1 VRAESAESFGA
12 TTPTGLA
19 ATGCESCVK
28 TRRLFVAVER
38 DRYVEEFAQL
48 ALALHDETVEE
59 TVEKVLE
66 FTLKAIGCDY
76 AGVIFVRGKQDIETA
91 AATDP
96 IVAKLDAMQMEVGEG
111 PDVSVLE
118 DRLSVIV
125 GDTKTESRWP
135 RWAARV
141 YDCGIRSLL
150 SVRMY
155 TGEETIGTLNAYS
168 KAPDAFD
175 VDDQAVAHVLARH
188 AAVGLGNARKI
199 ENLWMAVDAR
209 KRIGQAQGILME
221 RFDLT
226 ADQAFAVLLRY
237 SQDNNVK
244 LRTVAD
250 RLVETRELPL
260 TAPPVDAE
268 APADEA

>member
-1 VRAESAESFGA
+1 MSTE
-12 TTPTGLA
+12 P
-19 ATGCESCVK
+19 
-28 TRRLFVAVER
+28 
-38 DRYVEEFAQL
+38 DRYAEEFAEL

-76 AGVIFVRGKQDIETA
+76 AGVIFVHGKHHIETA

-96 IVAKLDAMQMEVGEG
+96 IVAKLDAMQMEIGEG
-111 PDVSVLE
+111 PDVSVIA
-118 DRLSVIV
+118 DRLGVIV
-125 GDTKTESRWP
+125 SDTRTESRWP
-135 RWAARV
+135 AWAARV
-141 YDCGIRSLL
+141 HDAGIRSML

-168 KAPDAFD
+168 RVPDSFD
-175 VDDQAVAHVLARH
+175 LDDQAVAHVLARH
-188 AAVGLGNARKI
+188 AAVALGNARKI
-199 ENLWMAVDAR
+199 ENLWLAVDAR

-244 LRTVAD
+244 LRVVAD
-250 RLVETRELPL
+250 RLVETRELPMSAIR
-260 TAPPVDAE
+260 TSAQSDAATDPV
-268 APADEA
+268 

>member
-1 VRAESAESFGA
+1 VGTAS
-12 TTPTGLA
+12 
-19 ATGCESCVK
+19 
-28 TRRLFVAVER
+28 
-38 DRYVEEFAQL
+38 DRYAEEFAEL
-48 ALALHDETVEE
+48 ALALNDVTVEE
-59 TVEKVLE
+59 TVEKVLG
-66 FTLKAIGCDY
+66 FALKAIGCDY
-76 AGVIFVRGKQDIETA
+76 AGVIFVHGKNAVETA

-96 IVAKLDAMQMEVGEG
+96 VVAKLDAVQMEVGEG

-118 DRLSVIV
+118 DRLSVIIS
-125 GDTKTESRWP
+125 DTTTESRWP
-135 RWAARV
+135 KWAARV
-141 YDCGIRSLL
+141 SETGIRSLL

-155 TGEETIGTLNAYS
+155 TDDQTIGTLNAYS
-168 KAPDAFD
+168 LKPNAFD

-188 AAVGLGNARKI
+188 AAVALGTARKI
-199 ENLWMAVDAR
+199 ENLWQAVDAR

-244 LRTVAD
+244 LRVVAD

-260 TAPPVDAE
+260 VSRPLDA
-268 APADEA
+268 ATDD

>member
-1 VRAESAESFGA
+1 VA
-12 TTPTGLA
+12 T
-19 ATGCESCVK
+19 
-28 TRRLFVAVER
+28 ER
-38 DRYVEEFAQL
+38 DRYAEEFAQL
-48 ALALHDETVEE
+48 ALTLHDVTVEE

-76 AGVIFVRGKQDIETA
+76 AGVIFVHGRNHIETA

-96 IVAKLDAMQMEVGEG
+96 IVAKVDAMQMEVGEG
-111 PDVSVLE
+111 PDVSVIE
-118 DRLSVIV
+118 DRLGVIV
-125 GDTKTESRWP
+125 SDTRSETRWP
-135 RWAARV
+135 LWAAQT
-141 YDCGIRSLL
+141 YEAGIRSLM

-155 TGEETIGTLNAYS
+155 TDDETIGTLNAYS
-168 KAPDAFD
+168 IKPNAFD

-188 AAVGLGNARKI
+188 AAVALGSARKI

-237 SQDNNVK
+237 SQDNNLK
-244 LRTVAD
+244 LRIVAD
-250 RLVETRELPL
+250 RLVETRELPVAAL
-260 TAPPVDAE
+260 SELAVEAE
-268 APADEA
+268 PEADEAGDAG

>member
-1 VRAESAESFGA
+1 MG
-12 TTPTGLA
+12 TD
-19 ATGCESCVK
+19 
-28 TRRLFVAVER
+28 R
-38 DRYVEEFAQL
+38 DRYAEEFAQL
-48 ALALHDETVEE
+48 ALAMHDVTVEE
-59 TVEKVLE
+59 TVEKILE
-66 FTLKAIGCDY
+66 FTLKAVGCDF
-76 AGVIFVRGKQDIETA
+76 AGVIFVHGRNNIETA
-91 AATDP
+91 AATDA

-125 GDTKTESRWP
+125 GDTRTESRWP
-135 RWAARV
+135 RWAERV
-141 YDCGIRSLL
+141 YDVGIRSLL

-155 TGEETIGTLNAYS
+155 TDDETIGTLNAYS
-168 KAPDAFD
+168 KVPDAFD

-188 AAVGLGNARKI
+188 AAVALGSARKI

-244 LRTVAD
+244 LRMVAD
-250 RLVETRELPL
+250 RLVETRELPIAGL
-260 TAPPVDAE
+260 SSTSVEDTSLA
-268 APADEA
+268 

>member
-1 VRAESAESFGA
+1 VG
-12 TTPTGLA
+12 T
-19 ATGCESCVK
+19 
-28 TRRLFVAVER
+28 ER
-38 DRYVEEFAQL
+38 DRYAEEFAEL
-48 ALALHDETVEE
+48 ALSLHDVTVEE

-76 AGVIFVRGKQDIETA
+76 AGVIFVRGRHDIETA

-111 PDVSVLE
+111 PDVAVLE

-125 GDTKTESRWP
+125 SDTRTDQRWP
-135 RWAARV
+135 TWAARV
-141 YDCGIRSLL
+141 YDTGIRSLL

-155 TGEETIGTLNAYS
+155 TDDETIGTLNAYS

-175 VDDQAVAHVLARH
+175 IDDQAVAHVLARH
-188 AAVGLGNARKI
+188 TAVALGNARKI

-221 RFDLT
+221 RFDLSD
-226 ADQAFAVLLRY
+226 DQAFAVLLRY

-244 LRTVAD
+244 LRVVAD
-250 RLVETRELPL
+250 RLVETRVLPI
-260 TAPPVDAE
+260 AAVP
-268 APADEA
+268 APAEPAAAETADEG

>member
-1 VRAESAESFGA
+1 MG
-12 TTPTGLA
+12 T
-19 ATGCESCVK
+19 
-28 TRRLFVAVER
+28 ER
-38 DRYVEEFAQL
+38 DRHSEQFAEL

-59 TVEKVLE
+59 TVDKVLE
-66 FTLKAIGCDY
+66 FTLKAIGCDL
-76 AGVIFVRGKQDIETA
+76 AGVIFVHGKHNIETA

-96 IVAKLDAMQMEVGEG
+96 IVAKLDAMQIEIGEG

-118 DRLSVIV
+118 TRLSVIV
-125 GDTKTESRWP
+125 SDTRTDTRWP
-135 RWAARV
+135 RWAERV
-141 YDCGIRSLL
+141 ADEGVRSLL

-155 TGEETIGTLNAYS
+155 TGDVTIGTLNAYS
-168 KAPDAFD
+168 RQPDAFD

-188 AAVGLGNARKI
+188 AAVALGNARKV

-244 LRTVAD
+244 LRVVAD
-250 RLVETRELPL
+250 RLVETRELPV
-260 TAPPVDAE
+260 ASVRADPAAKDA
-268 APADEA
+268 

>member
-1 VRAESAESFGA
+1 VG
-12 TTPTGLA
+12 T
-19 ATGCESCVK
+19 
-28 TRRLFVAVER
+28 ER
-38 DRYVEEFAQL
+38 DRYAEEFAQL
-48 ALALHDETVEE
+48 ALAMHDVTVEQ
-59 TVEKVLE
+59 TVEKLLE
-66 FTLKAIGCDY
+66 FTLKAIGCDF
-76 AGVIFVRGKQDIETA
+76 AGVIFVHGLDHIETA

-125 GDTKTESRWP
+125 GDTHTDRRWP
-135 RWAARV
+135 TWAERV
-141 YDCGIRSLL
+141 YDVGIRSLL

-155 TGEETIGTLNAYS
+155 TGEETIGTLNVYS
-168 KAPDAFD
+168 TTPDAFD

-188 AAVGLGNARKI
+188 AAVALGNARKI
-199 ENLWMAVDAR
+199 ENLWLAVDAR

-221 RFDLT
+221 RFELT

-244 LRTVAD
+244 LRVVAD
-250 RLVETRELPL
+250 RLVETRELPMQGL
-260 TAPPVDAE
+260 PGPDVEDTSLA
-268 APADEA
+268 

>member
-1 VRAESAESFGA
+1 MG
-12 TTPTGLA
+12 T
-19 ATGCESCVK
+19 
-28 TRRLFVAVER
+28 ER
-38 DRYVEEFAQL
+38 DGFAEEFAEL

-76 AGVIFVRGKQDIETA
+76 AGVIFVHGKHNIETA

-111 PDVSVLE
+111 PDVSVIA
-118 DRLSVIV
+118 DRLGVIV
-125 GDTKTESRWP
+125 SDTRSESRWP
-135 RWAARV
+135 NWAARV
-141 YDCGIRSLL
+141 YDAGIRSLI

-155 TGEETIGTLNAYS
+155 TDEETIGTLNAYS
-168 KAPDAFD
+168 QHPDAFD
-175 VDDQAVAHVLARH
+175 LDDQAVAHVLARH
-188 AAVGLGNARKI
+188 AAVALGNARKI
-199 ENLWMAVDAR
+199 ENLWLAVDAR

-237 SQDNNVK
+237 SQDNNMK
-244 LRTVAD
+244 LRVVAD
-250 RLVETRELPL
+250 RLVETRELPMSAL
-260 TAPPVDAE
+260 QSSLPQDA
-268 APADEA
+268 ASDRV